1 MSRFAKAKLSFVEA
15 KMKTPPA
22 SEDTGGVFHAFTSF
36 EVAAPGKTNI
46 EISFSFRLS
55 QIVFRALL
63 AVPAAS
69 EPWFRCNHFESS
81 ALNRSSFNRRKRARK
96 RR

>member
-1 MSRFAKAKLSFVEA
+1 MSSFAKAKLSFVEA

-36 EVAAPGKTNI
+36 EVAALGKTNF

-81 ALNRSSFNRRKRARK
+81 VESQQFQQEEMRMK

>member
-1 MSRFAKAKLSFVEA
+1 MSSFAKAKLSFVEA

-36 EVAAPGKTNI
+36 EVAALGKTNF

-55 QIVFRALL
+55 QTVFSGL
-63 AVPAAS
+63 ACGSRGFGTLVPLQ
-69 EPWFRCNHFESS
+69 PF
-81 ALNRSSFNRRKRARK
+81 
-96 RR
+96 